1 MAEPAN
7 SGSCLCG
14 AVQYS
19 RYGNPLSSVVCHCN
33 SCQRF
38 SGSAFIANCWYT
50 EQNLKITRG
59 HDSIQTYHEQ
69 GTTSGQTMKRSFCKT
84 CGSSLFQQT
93 AELQKQNVISVASGT
108 MDDRS
113 DCQPC
118 LEVWCVNRRGWVALE
133 HQGEKLDKQ

>member
-19 RYGNPLSSVVCHCN
+19 LYGKPLNSAVCHCN

-38 SGSAFIANCWYT
+38 SGSAFIANCWYN
-50 EQNLKITRG
+50 EQNFKITRG
-59 HDSIQTYHEQ
+59 YDSIQTYHEQ
-69 GTTSGQTMKRSFCKT
+69 GTTTGQTMKRSFCKT

-93 AELQKQNVISVASGT
+93 AGLKKQNVISVASGT

-118 LEVWCVNRRGWVALE
+118 SEFWCANRRGWVTLE
-133 HQGEKLDKQ
+133 HQGERLDTQ